1 MYGAFYFPSELT
13 FVDITN
19 AFIRRSRKLDLG
31 NWFLYHAGSYI
42 VLVLTSCCF
51 LHRAVSYIVLV
62 LTSCWFL
69 HLTRLSKSVLQV
81 QNIKTPVPA
90 RSLFHLIC
98 ITGKYCL
105 IRPG

>member
-42 VLVLTSCCF
+42 VLVLTSYSTF
-51 LHRAVSYIVLV
+51 QIRTTGSKHKDPGARAVS
-62 LTSCWFL
+62 
-69 HLTRLSKSVLQV
+69 LSFNLYNRK
-81 QNIKTPVPA
+81 I
-90 RSLFHLIC
+90 LFNSS
-98 ITGKYCL
+98 G
-105 IRPG
+105 